1 MLNWYKYYRR
11 SYYFMK
17 SLVIVESP
25 AKAKT
30 INKYLGNDYQV
41 LASMGHVRDLP
52 AKKLGVDIEKDF
64 KPTYEVI
71 LSRKKTMAQLKS
83 AAATVDKIFLAPDP
97 DREGE
102 AIAWHLAQELGV
114 GAKKKIYR
122 LTFHEITKQA
132 IQEAIKNPTIINQE
146 KVDAQQARR
155 ILDRLVGYQI
165 SPILGRK
172 IRQGLSAGRVQSVA
186 VLLVVNREKEIL
198 AFIIEEYW
206 SIIANLKKHN
216 AQEQITAKLEKIDD
230 KKASIP
236 NKERTDEIL
245 ADLSGKPFIISA
257 IAKRQKKQNPAPPFI
272 TSKLQQEASRKL
284 RWTAKKTMSVAQQ
297 LYEGLDIGEDS
308 PVGLITYMRTDSVR
322 VAQVVQVEVASYI
335 QKKYGKEYTPEKPPI
350 YKSKASAQ
358 EAHEAIRP
366 TTVGYEPDT
375 IKQYL
380 SLDQYRLYKLIW
392 NRFVASQMDPAILE
406 ITTAD
411 IVIQAKNKY
420 LFRIAGS
427 VVKFNGFMAVY
438 VESKDEEDDEEKEGI
453 LPSLD
458 EGEKLDLLGLD
469 GKQHFTQPPPR
480 YTEATLIKALEEK
493 GIGRPSTYAPTIST
507 IQDREYVEKQEG
519 SFRPTEIGMLVTD
532 VLIGAFPDIINIDFT
547 ASMEENLDKIEE
559 GAVNWVTVLKD
570 FYQPFSEALK
580 NAGDKIQDV
589 KKQQETLTAVKC
601 EKCGSQMVIKLGRN
615 GKFLGCS
622 KYPECKSTTP
632 FDVDEQGNI
641 SAVKAETTEE
651 ICDKCSSPMV
661 IKLGRNGKFLACSA
675 YPKCKNAKPINQDT
689 GEVQETTTDVKCAKC
704 GSQMVVKLGRN
715 GKFLGCSN
723 YPECKS
729 TTPFEVDEQGNIK
742 AVKIETTEE
751 VCDKCNS
758 PMVIKI
764 GRNGKFLACSAYP
777 KCKNAKP
784 LNKGTKGVNAAKT
797 ETTGIGVTCMV
808 IDENGKECG
817 GNIVRKSSRKG
828 FFYGC
833 DNYPACKFATWDE
846 PTNNKCPNCG
856 QMLVRKVKK
865 GEEVMLCVKK
875 DCAYNEGR

>member
-1 MLNWYKYYRR
+1 
-11 SYYFMK
+11 MK

-71 LSRKKTMAQLKS
+71 LSRKKTMAQLKA
-83 AAATVDKIFLAPDP
+83 AAATADKIFLAPDP

-102 AIAWHLAQELGV
+102 AIAWHLAQELGK
-114 GAKKKIYR
+114 GKEIHR

-132 IQEAIKNPTIINQE
+132 IAEAIKNPTSISQD

-155 ILDRLVGYQI
+155 ILDRLVGYKI

-172 IRQGLSAGRVQSVA
+172 IRHGLSAGRVQSVA

-198 AFIIEEYW
+198 AFITEEYW

-216 AQEQITAKLEKIDD
+216 AQTLLTAKLEKIDD
-230 KKASIP
+230 KKATIP

-245 ADLSGKPFIISA
+245 ADLSGKSFIISA
-257 IAKRQKKQNPAPPFI
+257 ITKRQKKQNPAPPFI

-284 RWTAKKTMSVAQQ
+284 KFTSKKTMAVAQQ
-297 LYEGLDIGEDS
+297 LYEGLDIGEES
-308 PVGLITYMRTDSVR
+308 PVGLITYMRTDSVH
-322 VAQVVQVEVASYI
+322 VAQVAQVEAAAYI
-335 QKKYGKEYTPEKPPI
+335 QKKYGKEYAPEKPPI

-366 TTVGYEPDT
+366 TTIGYEPD
-375 IKQYL
+375 IMKQYL

-392 NRFVASQMDPAILE
+392 NRFVSSQMNPAVLE

-420 LFRIAGS
+420 LFRITGS
-427 VVKFNGFMAVY
+427 VIKFNGFMAVY

-507 IQDREYVEKQEG
+507 IQDREYVEKQDG
-519 SFRPTEIGMLVTD
+519 SFRPTETGMLVTD
-532 VLIGAFPDIINIDFT
+532 VLIVAFPDIINVDFT
-547 ASMEENLDKIEE
+547 AKMEEELDRIEE
-559 GAVNWVTVLKD
+559 GEINWIAVLKD
-570 FYQPFSEALK
+570 FYHPFSEALK
-580 NAGDKIQDV
+580 NADNKI
-589 KKQQETLTAVKC
+589 QQETLTAVKC
-601 EKCGSQMVIKLGRN
+601 EKCGSQMVVKLGRN

-632 FDVDEQGNI
+632 FEIDEQGNI
-641 SAVKAETTEE
+641 SAVKKKHEDSLTD
-651 ICDKCSSPMV
+651 IKC
-661 IKLGRNGKFLACSA
+661 
-675 YPKCKNAKPINQDT
+675 
-689 GEVQETTTDVKCAKC
+689 EKC
-704 GSQMVVKLGRN
+704 GSQMMVKLGRN
-715 GKFLGCSN
+715 GKFLGCSK

-729 TTPFEVDEQGNIK
+729 TTPFEVDEQGNISAIK
-742 AVKIETTEE
+742 VETTEE

-758 PMVIKI
+758 PMVVKF

-777 KCKNAKP
+777 KCRNAKP
-784 LNKGTKGVNAAKT
+784 LKKGTEEVTVAKV
-797 ETTGIGVTCMV
+797 ETT
-808 IDENGKECG
+808 DE
-817 GNIVRKSSRKG
+817 V
-828 FFYGC
+828 C
-833 DNYPACKFATWDE
+833 D
-846 PTNNKCPNCG
+846 KC
-856 QMLVRKVKK
+856 
-865 GEEVMLCVKK
+865 
-875 DCAYNEGR
+875 